1 LIAHIAAQRAEHNI
15 PIRVSCK
22 ALGMSESW
30 YYKHH
35 NHPEAARSARHRRL
49 VAAVGKSFH
58 ASDGTYGSPRVVVDL
73 WEAGWQVSVNTVAAI
88 MAEHG
93 WVARPRRVRR
103 SLTKQGKRPAYP
115 DLVGR
120 KFTVDRPDQVWVGD
134 VTLIRTLEG
143 PLYAATVIDLFAR
156 RMLALA
162 TSTHHDAELSC
173 GALKMAIAARGGN
186 VRGVIWH
193 TDRGSEYTAQDMH
206 TLCWKFGIS
215 QSMGRVGSALD
226 NSVAESANSTL
237 KMELVYRTVFRT
249 RDEARIA
256 LAGYVWK
263 YNHTRRHSHC
273 GQVSPIRYEQY
284 YTATHELAAA

>member
-1 LIAHIAAQRAEHNI
+1 MIAHIAAQRAEHNI
-15 PIRVSCK
+15 PIRVSCT

-30 YYKHH
+30 YYEHH
-35 NHPEAARSARHRRL
+35 NHPEAARSTRHRRL

-73 WEAGWQVSVNTVAAI
+73 WEAGWQVSVNTVAVI

-93 WVARPRRVRR
+93 WVARPKRVRR

-120 KFTVDRPDQVWVGD
+120 QFTVDRPDQVWVGD

-162 TSTHHDAELSC
+162 TSAHHDAELSC

-193 TDRGSEYTAQDMH
+193 TDRGSEGGFN
-206 TLCWKFGIS
+206 WSS
-215 QSMGRVGSALD
+215 QHLVITEVCDGTSQEAVAGGAGGRQAAVGGGSG
-226 NSVAESANSTL
+226 VAGADAFT
-237 KMELVYRTVFRT
+237 
-249 RDEARIA
+249 
-256 LAGYVWK
+256 W
-263 YNHTRRHSHC
+263 
-273 GQVSPIRYEQY
+273 
-284 YTATHELAAA
+284 AA